1 MKLTQY
7 QYELCTFLNNCVYNE
22 LAYPPYLHMTNRIVK
37 ATGLRLEIFDLR
49 DGILIVIC
57 GTNKTSVRDWITNFK
72 VGLGIVPKQH
82 KQALAIVKDELCK
95 AQVKGKPLI
104 CSGHSLGSGIAEYCI
119 ANLGNVEY
127 DQYIGI
133 GFNGCGVCIEFSTT
147 NGTFNN
153 STKVANGTW
162 SSGQGKIHG
171 RSYLE
176 YKPTNPNVTHISMNF
191 NLGFVGVEEEAM
203 VWDAS
208 VEPHEPYIPG
218 TQSFKESVILN
229 GDKVFIQFNNGGTSL
244 QSSNLVGAIK
254 ELDGKVT
261 NAGAGVVRSVNNQ
274 NPNPQGSVTLDGT
287 HISANVGGSNTTVQ
301 DHLTNINTTLNST
314 ITTVNNHDRR
324 IARLE
329 TKHPTAQVGD
339 IISTFQDSGD
349 KYSVGGV
356 TYLYIGQQR
365 TIQSALYPQLAT
377 ALGISGATNYQLPVI
392 SDVNYTF
399 DHGVRQRKRKC
410 YIVANVD
417 NLHKG
422 V

>member
-1 MKLTQY
+1 M
-7 QYELCTFLNNCVYNE
+7 
-22 LAYPPYLHMTNRIVK
+22 
-37 ATGLRLEIFDLR
+37 
-49 DGILIVIC
+49 
-57 GTNKTSVRDWITNFK
+57 
-72 VGLGIVPKQH
+72 
-82 KQALAIVKDELCK
+82 
-95 AQVKGKPLI
+95 
-104 CSGHSLGSGIAEYCI
+104 GSGIAEYCI

-162 SSGQGKIHG
+162 SLGQGKIHG

-287 HISANVGGSNTTVQ
+287 HINANVGGSNTTVQ

-399 DHGVRQRKRKC
+399 DHGVRQRKRKY